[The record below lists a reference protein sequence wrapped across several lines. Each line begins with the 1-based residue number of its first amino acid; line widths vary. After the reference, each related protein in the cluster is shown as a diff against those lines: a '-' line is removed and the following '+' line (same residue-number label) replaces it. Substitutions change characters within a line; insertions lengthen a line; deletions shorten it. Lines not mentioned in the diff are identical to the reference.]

1 MKKKNIVVAFII
13 IVLLPIFWSKYFSWI
28 NPENENDQKIHIK
41 RMESIKG
48 LQEQFDFE
56 EKWILLYKVEQ
67 VKFYVDDNTKR
78 KRDNFVYMIGLDD
91 YENEKKS
98 VKKEIV
104 IDCEKQIMQVLK
116 QQIFS
121 QNMGKGK
128 GENLPIIKE
137 VVGSFNTN
145 GINIFKKKMKK
156 FCM

>member
-1 MKKKNIVVAFII
+1 
-13 IVLLPIFWSKYFSWI
+13 
-28 NPENENDQKIHIK
+28 
-41 RMESIKG
+41 
-48 LQEQFDFE
+48 
-56 EKWILLYKVEQ
+56 
-67 VKFYVDDNTKR
+67 
-78 KRDNFVYMIGLDD
+78 
-91 YENEKKS
+91 
-98 VKKEIV
+98 
-104 IDCEKQIMQVLK
+104 MQVLK